1 MVFEKFIGFKKPRK
15 TLNKKRPFI
24 MMNEPAER
32 YGAEFAPWLG
42 LVYHIMIFG
51 LDNYTLYGV
60 D

>member
-1 MVFEKFIGFKKPRK
+1 
-15 TLNKKRPFI
+15 
-24 MMNEPAER
+24 MMNEPTER
-32 YGAEFAPWLG
+32 YGAEFTPWLG